1 MKRQWVTDVERG
13 VGGQLI
19 KYSKRTLAWNLPQV
33 IKPRRQ
39 KKRQKKDI
47 AQVSIRHVSDL
58 IRGLGSFD
66 LIHRKPRLS
75 SRCMVVTL
83 LPQRQLRPIP
93 PLEQDIVLV
102 NPSMSGSVRCREALA
117 AQQGTALAIL
127 TLHYV
132 TVDHLGS
139 CYSQINLLFEI
150 PRSRCFI

>member
-1 MKRQWVTDVERG
+1 MTDVERG
-13 VGGQLI
+13 VGGKLI

-39 KKRQKKDI
+39 KRDKKRHSAGFHSTCLRFDSR
-47 AQVSIRHVSDL
+47 V
-58 IRGLGSFD
+58 GSFD
-66 LIHRKPRLS
+66 LFHRKPRLS

-83 LPQRQLRPIP
+83 LPQRQLRSIP

-102 NPSMSGSVRCREALA
+102 NPSISGSVRCREALA

-132 TVDHLGS
+132 TVDHLGY

-150 PRSRCFI
+150 PWSRCFI